1 MYAFA
6 QHLKNRLYLRVILV
20 TVVLAVLMMSI
31 QHISTH
37 LLTFEGLA
45 VLLGCGLLYG
55 VSQRISGSI
64 LEGNWTGYP
73 AIAITIAWMS
83 ADLDMALL
91 IIVGLTLVNSLID
104 RYLHQHQG
112 TILYKTGAQIAIN
125 GTHAIVGFL
134 IYTLLFNRVTP
145 AIVTNFSEYVP
156 LAGALVGGAAA
167 ALTVGMLYTGR
178 IPHLSRE
185 QAVRMVS
192 LDTLLGILTP
202 VLPLILTRIGAIAFL
217 IVMGLLTAQALRYYQ
232 VSDARQALLQRIRE
246 MGAVDTLSTAIS
258 DELDTKSLLRD
269 IYGVLQPII
278 NFETLFIALYDPA
291 TQKIDYASVIH
302 DGQPVTWQPRQLRSG
317 LTDYIIRQ
325 QESLLINRNQRHQF
339 EQLNIEPDD
348 VTSAAYAGVPMKING
363 KFMGVMGVLHTSDAD
378 AFDNDTVMILRA
390 VASQT
395 GLAVRN
401 AALYERNVTL
411 ADSLNLINSSL
422 QSIMFNLDR
431 DSAMDHAV
439 KIAAEIAGTDIAA
452 IYLVDCGGTCLKA
465 HHQIGFD
472 PVDLE
477 QTIPFRPD
485 QFPDGSLVINDVED
499 NPNLEYAGSVMAAGF
514 RSAVEVPLQ
523 SGNTLIG
530 CLAVYSD
537 QPRIYPHHVVQM
549 MELIASQITAALDN
563 AELLE
568 ALELYAAEQAQ
579 LVHLARISTSS
590 LDLNR
595 LLQDVSDMLAQMFSM
610 QQVIVGLANADN
622 HRMSYVTPV
631 GGELP
636 PLITGDVVRQIT
648 EFEAALSQ
656 TKPQV
661 HTYSLSDELS
671 PSLHRLMADNQ
682 VNTLVVMPLINN
694 QNLTGVII
702 MWASHPVNMS
712 DNERR
717 MLEMASHQ
725 ISTQMQNARIYELTE
740 ESLVRRLEELS
751 LLEDIAQK
759 ITQTLEID
767 SLIDNVLE
775 ASMQATQAEF
785 ASIALLNTENN
796 QFDIIQHEL
805 IDGVPFRSR
814 DTKSLE
820 DGVIGYVAR
829 TGKSQIIPDNDTVDY
844 YIRAN
849 ENVYRSSLAVP
860 LATTGGIIGV
870 LNLES
875 RQRDFFTEQDAAFV
889 ISLSG
894 HAAISIANANLLEE
908 REYQI
913 QTLTHLRRLTLD
925 ASAATNQR
933 EVTRAIL
940 QIAMDMTNG
949 SEVALYHYSR
959 SAGEIVLMSALRWNR
974 DFLIEAYPRLPDAIL
989 YEVARRGIMEI
1000 VDDTSESR
1008 FYTDST
1014 EFAALDHRSALIAP
1028 VRRRGEVHEVL
1039 CILFAEPRHFAM
1051 REVNTVELLAAQAAS
1066 HLENAELNAAL
1077 RTSID
1082 QMRAILDANHDG
1094 IILLDHTGRV
1104 MDSNVAAADILGI
1117 ALDQHLDEP
1126 LVNLLLERARK
1137 SDTASREELEN
1148 MARLY
1153 RLDPQRV
1160 TGRDYTLDR
1169 DGNPIHIRE
1178 IGTPVTDHENRTI
1191 GRLLLLRD
1199 ITEEYEL
1206 NQYRNKIQSMV
1217 LHDLRGPLSSII
1229 SSMYLGLT
1237 VIERDDKDA
1246 RESLQTTLEVSLE
1259 SAKNL
1264 LTLVESLRDI
1274 PRLEQGQIKLKR
1286 THHSLREICEKA
1298 YESLAASLRDSNQEV
1313 IIDIPEELDT
1323 VYVDENMMR
1332 RVFINLL
1339 HNAYKFSPSDEPILI
1354 RAENSEQPDILRV
1367 LVCDHGPG
1375 IPPEMRQRIFT
1386 EFEQIAELRPHRG
1399 GRGSGLGLTFC
1410 KLALDAHGGDIFVA
1424 KQGPTKGACFTLLLP
1439 GAPKMLTPEK

>member
-6 QHLKNRLYLRVILV
+6 QHLSNRLYLKVILI
-20 TVVLAVLMMSI
+20 TVVLAALMMTSYYLPA
-31 QHISTH
+31 H
-37 LLTFEGLA
+37 LLTWEGA
-45 VLLGCGLLYG
+45 AALLGCGLLYG
-55 VSQRISGSI
+55 VSQRIGGSI
-64 LEGNWTGYP
+64 LDGHWTGY
-73 AIAITIAWMS
+73 AATAASIAWMS
-83 ADLDMALL
+83 LDIQAAL
-91 IIVGLTLVNSLID
+91 IMVIVVTLVNSLLD
-104 RYLHQHQG
+104 RFLRQREQIAYRA
-112 TILYKTGAQIAIN
+112 GAHIAIN
-125 GTHAIVGFL
+125 GIHILGGYLTYV
-134 IYTLLFNRVTP
+134 LLFNRTP
-145 AIVTNFSEYVP
+145 PVIVGSVGDYLPVV
-156 LAGALVGGAAA
+156 GALIGAATA
-167 ALTVGMLYTGR
+167 SLITGILYTGQ
-178 IPHLSRE
+178 IPSLTRARAT
-185 QAVRMVS
+185 QMVL
-192 LDTLLGILTP
+192 LDTLLGVLTP
-202 VLPLILTRIGAIAFL
+202 VLPLILTQISGIAFF
-217 IVMGLLTAQALRYYQ
+217 IVMVLLTAQAIRYHQ
-232 VSDARQALLQRIRE
+232 VSDARQALEQRVRE
-246 MGAVDTLSTAIS
+246 MSAVDTLSTTIS
-258 DELDTKSLLRD
+258 ADLDTQSLLRD
-269 IYGVLQPII
+269 VYNVLKPII
-278 NFETLFIALYDPA
+278 NFETLFIALYDPG

-302 DGQPVTWQPRQLRSG
+302 DGQPVTWQPRQLQNG
-317 LTDYIIRQ
+317 LTDFIIRR
-325 QESLLINRNQRHQF
+325 QEPLLINRDQAHLF
-339 EQLNIEPDD
+339 AQLEIEPDD

-363 KFMGVMGVLHTSDAD
+363 QFVGVLSVLHGSDAT
-378 AFDNDTVMILRA
+378 AFDDDTVMILRA
-390 VASQT
+390 VASQA

-411 ADSLNLINSSL
+411 ADNLNLINNSL

-431 DSAMDHAV
+431 DSALDHAV
-439 KIAAEIAGTDIAA
+439 KIAAEIAGTDAAA
-452 IYLVDCGGTCLKA
+452 IYLVDCGGTCLKV
-465 HHQIGFD
+465 HHQIGLD
-472 PVDLE
+472 PVDIQ

-485 QFPDGSLVINDVED
+485 QFPDGSLIINDTED
-499 NPNLEYAGSVMAAGF
+499 QTAQTALSDMIMAARY
-514 RSAVEVPLQ
+514 RSGVEVPLQ

-530 CLAVYSD
+530 FLAVYSD
-537 QPRIYPHHVVQM
+537 QPRIYPHYAVQM

-579 LVHLARISTSS
+579 LVHLARIATSS
-590 LDLNR
+590 LDLDK
-595 LLQDVSDMLAQMFSM
+595 LIQDVSDMLAQMFNM
-610 QQVIVGLANADN
+610 QQVIIGLANSDTR
-622 HRMSYVTPV
+622 RMSFVTPV

-636 PLITGDVVRQIT
+636 TLITENLTDDIP
-648 EFEAALSQ
+648 EFVAALSHKQ
-656 TKPQV
+656 PHV
-661 HTYSLSDELS
+661 HTYLLSDELS
-671 PSLHRLMADNQ
+671 SPLRRLMTKNR

-694 QNLTGVII
+694 QNLIGVVI
-702 MWASHPVNMS
+702 MGASHPVIIN

-751 LLEDIAQK
+751 LLEEVAQK

-767 SLIDNVLE
+767 RLIENVLE
-775 ASMQATQAEF
+775 ASMQATQADF
-785 ASIALLNTENN
+785 ASIALLNTRKNC
-796 QFDIIQHEL
+796 FDIIQYEL
-805 IDGVPFRSR
+805 IDGKPVSSR

-829 TGKSQIIPDNDTVDY
+829 TGKSQIIPDNQAVKY
-844 YIRAN
+844 YMRAN
-849 ENVYRSSLAVP
+849 DNLYRSSLAVP
-860 LATTGGIIGV
+860 LTTTGGIIGV

-875 RQRDFFTEQDAAFV
+875 AQPDFFTEQDAAFV
-889 ISLSG
+889 NSLSG

-908 REYQI
+908 RQYQI
-913 QTLTHLRRLTLD
+913 QTLTYLRRLTLD
-925 ASAATNQR
+925 ATAATTQR
-933 EVTRAIL
+933 DVTRAIL
-940 QIAMDMTNG
+940 QTAIDMLNG
-949 SEVALYHYSR
+949 SEVALYHYSP

-1000 VDDTSESR
+1000 VDDTAENR
-1008 FYTDST
+1008 FYTDSV
-1014 EFAALDHRSALIAP
+1014 ESSVIEHRSALIVP
-1028 VRRRGEVHEVL
+1028 VRRRGKVREVL
-1039 CILFAEPRHFAM
+1039 CIFFPEPRQFAM

-1066 HLENAELNAAL
+1066 HLDNAELNNAL
-1077 RTSID
+1077 RTSND

-1117 ALDQHLDEP
+1117 PLDQHINES
-1126 LVNLLLERARK
+1126 LVNLLLERARN

-1169 DGNPIHIRE
+1169 GGQPIHIRE

-1199 ITEEYEL
+1199 ISDEYEL

-1237 VIERDDKDA
+1237 VIERDDEDA

-1286 THHSLREICEKA
+1286 NYHSLREICESA
-1298 YESLAASLRDSNQEV
+1298 HESLAASLRDSNQDVLIE
-1313 IIDIPEELDT
+1313 IPDELNM
-1323 VYVDENMMR
+1323 VYVDDNIFR

-1354 RAENSEQPDILRV
+1354 RAEESNQPNRVSV
-1367 LVCDHGPG
+1367 LVCDNGPG

-1410 KLALDAHGGDIFVA
+1410 KLALDAHGGAIYVA
-1424 KQGPTKGACFTLLLP
+1424 QEGPTKGACFTLQVP
-1439 GAPKMLTPEK
+1439 TQPESP